1 VTSIGDM
8 RRKTRR
14 ARGFT
19 LAELVFGF
27 LIIAILLGLA
37 VNNLKFSSQKEGP
50 RSFAYA
56 LASDIRAARA
66 EAQRSGKI
74 VAVCFPSEGRTNS
87 LSQSAILRK
96 GEQRGHLSR
105 IIGYGDDYDAT
116 VFLGTWPGAS
126 VDSGHEI
133 PVGWSISTQDAMAI
147 YFRPDGSAFSNEIP
161 ELDGN
166 YPLVV
171 ASSYQ
176 GSMNGPNGQVTH
188 AKNPHT
194 VWVSASGS
202 VSVEEGKVPGGT
214 LPQGESTL
222 AISQPKLAG
231 EPAPTS
237 PTLISASFLP
247 ESVEGLETAHI
258 GQNYVSVHPN
268 QKDGDYLEYG
278 FATIEIK
285 AKDLDGGPLTY
296 TLEARAST
304 GDEGE
309 FSVSNLE
316 GQLRYVYDEKEREYI
331 WHTLITWRPPPA
343 TPADREYDLI
353 VLVKDPEGN
362 ELEVSSRAG
371 LIPKVSSL
379 PPSRLVMETA
389 GNSLYLANLD
399 GSNEIEIT
407 KDGEEFL
414 PFFSA
419 DGSRLFSFYDYTD
432 GSGRREL
439 RSRIAN
445 GTTIFQ
451 QLAQFD
457 NVGTEV
463 HFDPTFTFAAI
474 LVKDGE
480 HEFFWQ
486 NVQEVTTTTDS
497 TNEDGSTSS
506 TTTTTYEITGSGT
519 STPDKFKILIVNLM
533 SSDPPV
539 VVADDA
545 RKEFQWAPRSEGRYK
560 FNYGTRA
567 AIEPVMKGGHQH
579 IESPGYEDETSDAF
593 KIDSHPPAKI
603 LTDGFS
609 GTASKRAYNPAAPQ
623 WYLIVDGSGLFA
635 KNDDSG
641 DSIRLSSVG
650 NIENDHDNRKHPS
663 WSADGQHATFVEN
676 PGSGAT
682 LKSMKVLKP
691 DHTALS
697 SPTLNCQISGN
708 IRAAQLSPEGEWV
721 YYLRGGELY
730 RAKNESGASGVNLS
744 SRIGVNIDGYA
755 VSP

>member
-1 VTSIGDM
+1 MLDI
-8 RRKTRR
+8 RRGTKTK
-14 ARGFT
+14 GFT
-19 LAELVFGF
+19 LPELIFGF
-27 LIIAILLGLA
+27 LIVAILLGLA
-37 VNNLKFSSQKEGP
+37 ASNLKFSSQKEGP

-126 VDSGHEI
+126 VDSTHEI

-176 GSMNGPNGQVTH
+176 GSMTGPNGQISH
-188 AKNPHT
+188 AKNPYT

-202 VSVEEGKVPGGT
+202 VSVDEGRVPGGT

-222 AISQPKLAG
+222 AVAQPKLSG
-231 EPAPTS
+231 EPAPTA
-237 PTLISASFLP
+237 PTLVSANFLP
-247 ESVEGLETAHI
+247 ESVEGLETAYI
-258 GQNYVSVHPN
+258 GQNYVTVHPN

-285 AKDLDGGPLTY
+285 AKDLDGGPLSY
-296 TLEARAST
+296 TLEARASS

-316 GQLRYVYDEKEREYI
+316 GQLRYVYDEKEREYL

-343 TPADREYDLI
+343 SPADRVYDLI
-353 VLVKDPEGN
+353 VVVKDPEGN
-362 ELEVSSRAG
+362 ELEISSQAD
-371 LIPKVSSL
+371 LIPEVSSL
-379 PPSRLVMETA
+379 PPSRLVMETTE
-389 GNSLYLANLD
+389 NSLYLANLD
-399 GSNEIEIT
+399 GSNEIQIT
-407 KDGEEFL
+407 QDGEEFL

-419 DGSRLFSFYDYTD
+419 DGSRVFSFYDYTD

-445 GTTIFQ
+445 GTTIFE

-474 LVKDGE
+474 LVKDGQQ
-480 HEFFWQ
+480 EFFWQ
-486 NVQEVTTTTDS
+486 NVDQES
-497 TNEDGSTSS
+497 DGGSEGGG
-506 TTTTTYEITGSGT
+506 TTYTVTGSGF
-519 STPDKFKILIVNLM
+519 STPDKYEILIVNLM

-539 VVADDA
+539 SVADDA
-545 RKEFQWAPRSEGRYK
+545 REKFEWAPRSEGK
-560 FNYGTRA
+560 FKFKYGTRET
-567 AIEPVMKGGHQH
+567 IPPVNKGGHQH
-579 IESPGYEDETSDAF
+579 IPSPGFTDETSGAF

-603 LTDGFS
+603 PASGFS
-609 GTASKRAYNPAAPQ
+609 GTATKRAYNPAAPQ
-623 WYLIVDGSGLFA
+623 WYLIAEGSGLFA
-635 KNDDSG
+635 KNDVTG
-641 DSIRLSSVG
+641 DSIKLSSVS
-650 NIENDHDNRKHPS
+650 NIENDHDERKHPS

-676 PGSGAT
+676 PGAGAT
-682 LKSMKVLKP
+682 LKSMQVLQP
-691 DHTALS
+691 DHTALG
-697 SPTLNCQISGN
+697 SPALNCQISGN
-708 IRAAQLSPEGEWV
+708 IRAAQLSPEGKWV
-721 YYLRGGELY
+721 YYLQGGELY
-730 RAKNESGASGVNLS
+730 RAKNASGASGVNLS
-744 SRIGVNIDGYA
+744 SRIGVNIDGYV